1 MHDEYLKSL
10 VSQVKDV
17 KETKGSNDLERIIT
31 EQELKIKN
39 LEAISEVHQKQN
51 GELQVRIK
59 DLERQIEDKRVDDGG
74 WVSIHALYSGSPQ
87 AFLSACSKPE
97 LDELAAAATT
107 APLSPS
113 ARVTLRRA
121 SAQGACPHGSRSSLL
136 DYRQSFDQLY

>member
-51 GELQVRIK
+51 GELQIRIK
-59 DLERQIEDKRVDDGG
+59 ELEKQIEDKRVDDGG
-74 WVSIHALYSGSPQ
+74 WI
-87 AFLSACSKPE
+87 SK
-97 LDELAAAATT
+97 DN
-107 APLSPS
+107 
-113 ARVTLRRA
+113 
-121 SAQGACPHGSRSSLL
+121 
-136 DYRQSFDQLY
+136 D

>member
-10 VSQVKDV
+10 VSQVKDA

-59 DLERQIEDKRVDDGG
+59 ELEKQIEDKRVADGG
-74 WVSIHALYSGSPQ
+74 WISN
-87 AFLSACSKPE
+87 
-97 LDELAAAATT
+97 D
-107 APLSPS
+107 
-113 ARVTLRRA
+113 
-121 SAQGACPHGSRSSLL
+121 
-136 DYRQSFDQLY
+136 

>member
-59 DLERQIEDKRVDDGG
+59 ELEKQIEDKRVDDGG
-74 WVSIHALYSGSPQ
+74 WI
-87 AFLSACSKPE
+87 SK
-97 LDELAAAATT
+97 DN
-107 APLSPS
+107 
-113 ARVTLRRA
+113 
-121 SAQGACPHGSRSSLL
+121 
-136 DYRQSFDQLY
+136 D

>member
-59 DLERQIEDKRVDDGG
+59 ELEKQIEDKRVDDGG
-74 WVSIHALYSGSPQ
+74 WVSN
-87 AFLSACSKPE
+87 
-97 LDELAAAATT
+97 D
-107 APLSPS
+107 
-113 ARVTLRRA
+113 
-121 SAQGACPHGSRSSLL
+121 
-136 DYRQSFDQLY
+136 

>member
-39 LEAISEVHQKQN
+39 IEAISEVHQKQN

-59 DLERQIEDKRVDDGG
+59 ELEKQIEDKRVADGG
-74 WVSIHALYSGSPQ
+74 WISN
-87 AFLSACSKPE
+87 
-97 LDELAAAATT
+97 D
-107 APLSPS
+107 
-113 ARVTLRRA
+113 
-121 SAQGACPHGSRSSLL
+121 
-136 DYRQSFDQLY
+136 

>member
-59 DLERQIEDKRVDDGG
+59 ELEKQIEDKRVADGG
-74 WVSIHALYSGSPQ
+74 WISN
-87 AFLSACSKPE
+87 
-97 LDELAAAATT
+97 D
-107 APLSPS
+107 
-113 ARVTLRRA
+113 
-121 SAQGACPHGSRSSLL
+121 
-136 DYRQSFDQLY
+136 